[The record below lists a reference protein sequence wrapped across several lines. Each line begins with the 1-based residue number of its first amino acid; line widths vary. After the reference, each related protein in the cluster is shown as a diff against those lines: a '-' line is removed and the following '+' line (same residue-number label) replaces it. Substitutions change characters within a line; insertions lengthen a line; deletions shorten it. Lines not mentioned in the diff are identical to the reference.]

1 MDKPRVGYAKRKRIR
16 RAIAGAIAA
25 VALLAV
31 AWAVSRIEP
40 AAPGVDAAVVF
51 TDTVK
56 RGQMIRQ
63 VRGIGTLVPETVVVI
78 AASDAGRI
86 ERRFIQPGQPTATR
100 TVLLELSSPQVEQ
113 EYLDASAQLR
123 QAQADLANLVAQ
135 LA

>member
-63 VRGIGTLVPETVVVI
+63 VRGIGTLVPET
-78 AASDAGRI
+78 
-86 ERRFIQPGQPTATR
+86 
-100 TVLLELSSPQVEQ
+100 
-113 EYLDASAQLR
+113 
-123 QAQADLANLVAQ
+123 
-135 LA
+135 